1 MITIV
6 LQKLINCLR
15 QQNEAIC
22 NGEDIARE
30 IKTERKVFKRLLEAY
45 GFIVNIQADGP
56 IVQQVTVIVDKDADT
71 HSAQFEAAG
80 FVGDK
85 NQFMYTLN

>member
-6 LQKLINCLR
+6 LRKLINCLK

-30 IKTERKVFKRLLEAY
+30 VKTEQKVLKRLLEAY
-45 GFIVNIQADGP
+45 GFIVDIQADNS
-56 IVQQVTVIVDKDADT
+56 IVQTVTVIVDKDPDT
-71 HSAQFEAAG
+71 YKSLFEDAG
-80 FVGDK
+80 FVGND
-85 NQFMYTLN
+85 NQFVYTLN